1 MANEMTRHELTNAVI
16 ERKER
21 LWDDSSHK
29 YNARRSAE
37 NVVYGV
43 GPNGP
48 PDTALLRWAANA
60 TDAELLGAVTRPE
73 YSFLFY
79 K

>member
-1 MANEMTRHELTNAVI
+1 MATGMSRHELTNAVI
-16 ERKER
+16 ERKEA
-21 LWDDSSHK
+21 LWKTEGHR
-29 YNARRSAE
+29 YNDRRSAE

-43 GPNGP
+43 GKNGP
-48 PDTALLRWAANA
+48 PDIALLKFAANA
-60 TDAELLGAVTRPE
+60 TDAELLTVINRPE